1 MLFKWFEYTT
11 VVGEV
16 CTIMIVWPFKCLD
29 NFIEIC
35 TCGPIIILIKYH
47 RKSQYHHHRRQQRT
61 CEWFNKSFLRIF
73 GLSGIQFPLFIIS
86 ERHSTELS
94 LVGRRNLNRKHILSP
109 LWCIYF
115 CFFINAR
122 FQQMIIY
129 EYFVYS
135 RKKETRQFNRFGNLI
150 ETNLFFTIVGWCVMR
165 QPDSQ

>member
-1 MLFKWFEYTT
+1 
-11 VVGEV
+11 
-16 CTIMIVWPFKCLD
+16 MIVWPFKCLD

-35 TCGPIIILIKYH
+35 TCGPIIVLIKYH
-47 RKSQYHHHRRQQRT
+47 RKSQYHHHRRQRT

-86 ERHSTELS
+86 ERHSTELL
-94 LVGRRNLNRKHILSP
+94 LVGRHNLNRNHVLSP

-115 CFFINAR
+115 CFFFIAR

-129 EYFVYS
+129 EYFTYS
-135 RKKETRQFNRFGNLI
+135 RKKRLGDLTALANLI

-165 QPDSQ
+165 HQILSKKNSLQPIECRK